1 MARPMNR
8 RRPTAAVALLTALV
22 LGAGTALALAG
33 CSSTGGG
40 SMPASSDALAGP
52 TGEVAPAMGAAG
64 TPAPSTAP
72 VGGTRPG
79 DSPAGTP
86 PATPV
91 APSPSPSAR
100 PTPTVG
106 PTSALDPPPTS
117 GPFAM
122 DLYRAGDFATE
133 LKPIWC
139 APAAMQTMINIMS
152 RGGDTS
158 RRTQQLLHSIGRRLG
173 PAPDKGTEPEGM
185 ARTLESLGYGRFQVL
200 ALPTRAAAIKAA
212 ARAVRMTGRP
222 AALLVWRGAHNWVMS
237 GFRATAD
244 PALTDDFRVTA
255 LRIEDVWYPRVSSIW
270 GASRTPDTL
279 VPVRLMP
286 EDYLPWKRPTGRY
299 PGKDGRFVL
308 IIPVTGG

>member
-1 MARPMNR
+1 MDR
-8 RRPTAAVALLTALV
+8 RRPSVVVVLLTAFV
-22 LGAGTALALAG
+22 LGAGTSLALAG
-33 CSSTGGG
+33 CSGAGDG
-40 SMPASSDALAGP
+40 SRPASSAAFSGP
-52 TGEVAPAMGAAG
+52 TGEVAPATAAAE
-64 TPAPSTAP
+64 TPTPSSTPDGSTAP
-72 VGGTRPG
+72 SDPRASAMSSPG
-79 DSPAGTP
+79 
-86 PATPV
+86 V
-91 APSPSPSAR
+91 VPSPSPSAR
-100 PTPTVG
+100 PTPTVA
-106 PTSALDPPPTS
+106 PTPALDPSPTS

-133 LKPIWC
+133 LRPIWC

-152 RGGDTS
+152 RGADTS
-158 RRTQQLLHSIGRRLG
+158 RRTQQLLHTIGRRLG

-212 ARAVRMTGRP
+212 ARAIRMTGRP

-270 GASRTPDTL
+270 GVSRPPDTL

-286 EDYLPWKRPTGRY
+286 EDYLPWKRPSGRY

-308 IIPVTGG
+308 IIPVTGR

>member
-1 MARPMNR
+1 MARLMDR
-8 RRPTAAVALLTALV
+8 RRPTAAVALLAAFV
-22 LGAGTALALAG
+22 LSAGTPLALAG
-33 CSSTGGG
+33 CSPTAGG
-40 SMPASSDALAGP
+40 SAPAFSDALTGP
-52 TGEVAPAMGAAG
+52 TGEVAPATGAAR

-72 VGGTRPG
+72 IGGTRPS
-79 DSPAGTP
+79 DPPTPTPSPSA
-86 PATPV
+86 

-106 PTSALDPPPTS
+106 PTPALDPPPTS

-139 APAAMQTMINIMS
+139 APAALQTMINIMS
-152 RGGDTS
+152 SGADRS
-158 RRTQQLLHSIGRRLG
+158 RRTQQLLHTIGRRLG
-173 PAPDKGTEPEGM
+173 PAPDKGSEPEGM
-185 ARTLESLGYGRFQVL
+185 ARTLDSLGYGRFQVL
-200 ALPTRAAAIKAA
+200 ALPTRSAAIKAA
-212 ARAVRMTGRP
+212 ARAIRMTGRP

-237 GFRATAD
+237 GFRSTAD

-270 GASRTPDTL
+270 GASRPPDTL
-279 VPVRLMP
+279 VAVRRMP

-299 PGKDGRFVL
+299 PAKDGKFVL
-308 IIPVTGG
+308 IIPVAGG